1 MALLEEDVSKR
12 AENVVANSTKSIDR
26 LAEIDKTVAEQNA
39 EINKFMQDIAQKL
52 NDVSTDFRTNLDTFS
67 NIVKDVREESNT
79 ATLTLLNNCENSNRP
94 TPVLLMKP
102 AAFRRR
108 LTDRLRKLIKP
119 LSKLRHRPIRCA
131 KLSTIRKKA

>member
-94 TPVLLMKP
+94 MPASPMRP
-102 AAFRRR
+102 AAFRLR
-108 LTDRLRKLIKP
+108 LTDRLRK
-119 LSKLRHRPIRCA
+119 
-131 KLSTIRKKA
+131 